1 MSGKWKSR
9 DGEHVEH
16 GLTAEFYRLRPK
28 VLARAS
34 YSCENT
40 RIDCE
45 RATPRGRAEAVVHV
59 CGQYANQVDHINGDE
74 DTLENLRALC
84 VDCHKSRSSAQG
96 NAGRWQY
103 REARTRERHP
113 GIKYDD

>member
-9 DGEHVEH
+9 DGEHVER
-16 GLTAEFYRLRPK
+16 GLTTEFCRLRPK

-34 YSCENT
+34 YENT
-40 RIDCE
+40 RIDYE

-84 VDCHKSRSSAQG
+84 VDCHKSRS
-96 NAGRWQY
+96 
-103 REARTRERHP
+103 
-113 GIKYDD
+113 